1 MKEHNSDPME
11 DLSNDIHDTKEEVKA
26 AADEVTSASAPV
38 PNHKRRELLR
48 LTEDSEIEQSC
59 IHIKN
64 ASMKVVDKIY
74 AEYEAGRLEKANVFL
89 TD

>member
-1 MKEHNSDPME
+1 M
-11 DLSNDIHDTKEEVKA
+11 
-26 AADEVTSASAPV
+26 
-38 PNHKRRELLR
+38 
-48 LTEDSEIEQSC
+48 TEDSEIEQSC